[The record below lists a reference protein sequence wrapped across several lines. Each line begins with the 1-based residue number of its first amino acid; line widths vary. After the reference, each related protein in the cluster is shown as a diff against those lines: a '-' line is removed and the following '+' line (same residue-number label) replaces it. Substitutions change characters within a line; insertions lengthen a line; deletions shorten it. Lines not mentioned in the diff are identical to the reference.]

1 MINLLNLGALTSG
14 YGQRTSPTAGASSN
28 HKGID
33 IVLKDKNVPAVLGGT
48 VTKAGYSNSAG
59 QFIEVEQS
67 DGTVATY
74 MHLSQKNVATGDTI
88 TEGQIIGVEGS
99 TGISTGS
106 HLHYQVSLNGNY
118 LDPEAYLNGGFREN
132 TSLLDTVD
140 TDSGG
145 GMFSGIASKII
156 QILAVV
162 LVLVFAVYLFMKAF
176 DISII

>member
-1 MINLLNLGALTSG
+1 MINLLNLGTITSG
-14 YGQRTSPTAGASSN
+14 YGQRTSPTAGASKN

-59 QFIEVEQS
+59 QFIEVEQT
-67 DGTVATY
+67 DGTIATY

-106 HLHYQVSLNGNY
+106 HLHYQVSFNGDY
-118 LDPEAYLNGGFREN
+118 LDPEAYLNGGFRP
-132 TSLLDTVD
+132 DTNLID
-140 TDSGG
+140 TWEDNSGG
-145 GMFSGIASKII
+145 LLSGIASKII
-156 QILAVV
+156 QILAVI